1 MIFFFKTLVLKGAS
15 YNKVCYVHKDERN
28 VNAFLAMYVDDLL
41 ILNESVKVI
50 TIENEG
56 SWRVKILLWDVSSE
70 KERG

>member
-1 MIFFFKTLVLKGAS
+1 LVLKGAS